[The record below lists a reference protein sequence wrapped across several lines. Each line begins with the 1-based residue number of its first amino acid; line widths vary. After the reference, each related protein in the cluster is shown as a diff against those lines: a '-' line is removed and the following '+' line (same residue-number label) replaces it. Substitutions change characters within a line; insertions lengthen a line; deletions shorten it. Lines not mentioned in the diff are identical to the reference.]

1 MIIMRTLELV
11 KLAMIC
17 AFGAFVTT
25 SCSDDN
31 DDNNVQVPNA
41 VQTAFSQKYSD
52 VRHVEWDVES
62 GGYLVAEF
70 MKDNKEYDAWY
81 TGDGTWMMTEI
92 DHGRDITSL
101 PQAVQE
107 GYAATVYAQ
116 QSWTVEDIDE
126 IQRKGY
132 DTIYKIE
139 VEKAGQPDHD
149 LYFDLAGT
157 LFRDVQDQDDDRNEG
172 LLPGQ
177 MPAEIQAYLD
187 ANYAGAVVVDF
198 EKERNG
204 YELDIRHGGKSIEII
219 FDSSYNRV
227 MTSVDCSRNVP
238 ADIRAAVNARYPGKV
253 IDDCDYIET
262 AAGEAY
268 YLIDLDNYDKD
279 LKVGLDG
286 TITEVIDY

>member
-1 MIIMRTLELV
+1 MRTLELV

-17 AFGAFVTT
+17 VFGAFVTT

-52 VRHVEWDVES
+52 VGHVEWDVEA
-62 GGYLVAEF
+62 GGYIVAEF
-70 MKDNKEYDAWY
+70 MKDNKEHDAWF

-116 QSWTVEDIDE
+116 QSWAVEDIDE

-172 LLPGQ
+172 MLPGQ
-177 MPAEIQAYLD
+177 IPAEIQAYVD

-204 YELDIRHGGKSIEII
+204 YEMDIRYDGKSIEII
-219 FDSSYNRV
+219 FDSSYNWV